1 MTSDCLAHQVRL
13 AQRDCLGLRRYPTLE
28 HQKLDWNGRDEVC
41 RKILQQVSEE
51 LRREG
56 VEPQRAG
63 SRGDG
68 GGGGDGCGGGDGG
81 GGGPSRTTPVR
92 IFQLMGQDSFEDAGG
107 VAAFNNPN
115 TRKYMQGRT
124 ILLFPRTTAPSPIH
138 VPPELSSSGLD
149 VQVAAGYLDP
159 VPGLS
164 STRLRARLTALCR
177 GAQLGAPPEGIHGAQ
192 LGAPPEGI
200 HESVWRLAVARRLYA
215 PLAPSARRVLIGVL
229 GAPGSGKTTLC
240 SAMAQRFCG
249 VRHLSGGDFHRAA
262 CEELGE
268 RYGEGRSL
276 QRVARRDGPIEDE
289 LSHFI
294 YSCQVEALRQLETA
308 GYEVVLIDV
317 KDVSQL
323 LILESAC
330 LSAFESVPPPPPSA
344 PPSPDLTKS
353 AASSSTPPNTAPVA
367 RPIAFDAVLVL
378 NCERATLLARLKG
391 RGEREGDWY
400 GEEKRLDKWFG
411 GDMGVRA
418 DQLKSYTSARAL
430 TKVRT
435 SEDL

>member
-1 MTSDCLAHQVRL
+1 
-13 AQRDCLGLRRYPTLE
+13 
-28 HQKLDWNGRDEVC
+28 
-41 RKILQQVSEE
+41 VS
-51 LRREG
+51 
-56 VEPQRAG
+56 
-63 SRGDG
+63 
-68 GGGGDGCGGGDGG
+68 
-81 GGGPSRTTPVR
+81 
-92 IFQLMGQDSFEDAGG
+92 
-107 VAAFNNPN
+107 
-115 TRKYMQGRT
+115 
-124 ILLFPRTTAPSPIH
+124 
-138 VPPELSSSGLD
+138 PELSRSGLD
-149 VQVAAGYLDP
+149 VQVAAGYRDP
-159 VPGLS
+159 KPELS
-164 STRLRARLTALCR
+164 STRLRAQLTTLCR
-177 GAQLGAPPEGIHGAQ
+177 GAQLGAPPEGIDGAQ

-276 QRVARRDGPIEDE
+276 QRVVRRDGPIEDE

-294 YSCQVEALRQLETA
+294 YSCQVEALRQLAKA

-353 AASSSTPPNTAPVA
+353 APSSSTRPEAGRAVPNTAPDA

-418 DQLKSYTSARAL
+418 DQLASYTSARAL

-435 SEDL
+435 SDDL

>member
-1 MTSDCLAHQVRL
+1 
-13 AQRDCLGLRRYPTLE
+13 
-28 HQKLDWNGRDEVC
+28 
-41 RKILQQVSEE
+41 
-51 LRREG
+51 
-56 VEPQRAG
+56 
-63 SRGDG
+63 
-68 GGGGDGCGGGDGG
+68 
-81 GGGPSRTTPVR
+81 
-92 IFQLMGQDSFEDAGG
+92 
-107 VAAFNNPN
+107 
-115 TRKYMQGRT
+115 
-124 ILLFPRTTAPSPIH
+124 
-138 VPPELSSSGLD
+138 
-149 VQVAAGYLDP
+149 VQVAAGYRDP
-159 VPGLS
+159 KPELS
-164 STRLRARLTALCR
+164 STRLRAQLTTLCR
-177 GAQLGAPPEGIHGAQ
+177 GAQLGAPPEGIDGAQ

-249 VRHLSGGDFHRAA
+249 VRHVSGGDFHRAA
-262 CEELGE
+262 CDVLGE

-276 QRVARRDGPIEDE
+276 KRARRDGPIEDE
-289 LSHFI
+289 QSHFI

-353 AASSSTPPNTAPVA
+353 AALSSTRPEAGRAVPNTAPNA

-391 RGEREGDWY
+391 RGEREGDWF
-400 GEEKRLDKWFG
+400 GGKARLDKWFG